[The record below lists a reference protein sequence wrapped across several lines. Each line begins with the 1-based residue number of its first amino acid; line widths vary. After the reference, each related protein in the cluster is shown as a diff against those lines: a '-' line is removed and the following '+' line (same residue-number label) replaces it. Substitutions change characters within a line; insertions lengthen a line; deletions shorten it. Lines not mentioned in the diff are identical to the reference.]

1 MSPPEP
7 EPPAAL
13 LVPEILTS
21 IAQHLSH
28 KDFLNAVLVSH
39 SWHAHL
45 IPLLWH
51 TLALPQRWRII
62 MATDKVF
69 PDIVVFRKYAHLVRS
84 LSCNNLQYYM
94 DYLIPYCAKLTEL
107 NVIDL
112 SEDTLPLLQLNT
124 QTLTCIKFKREHE
137 LAKRSFRVLEFLT
150 LMNDCIFL
158 DTLRLED
165 FAVDEDYE
173 SEDAY
178 EEQRRRCNRDR
189 KRPPAPVAPISTTAT
204 ATIPAAAATTT
215 TTTVEEE
222 EEEEEEEETSS
233 TPTTVLMSQTRTAEE
248 KEAAINLFY
257 QILHRVTT
265 LDIVR
270 NVIRA
275 LPPNRSEVF
284 YRLRKLALLD
294 CTMSYMDQLQLI
306 SQCQYLTHLRI
317 QLCRY
322 SERHLDSEELSAV
335 HLDVAC
341 PNITHLD
348 LSWSTLKDHE
358 IAALLKQLPRLISF
372 RAQRTN
378 IGEKTMD
385 MLAGFSSGIRDQLE
399 ELDLV
404 DAREIQSPWIQRLL
418 CSCAG
423 LRRFRATEIN
433 AKDIIGGSVSATA
446 ADASE
451 AVTVRTAE
459 NGSMDPDTSPMSW
472 VCLQLQELQ
481 LSITGIS
488 PQSSLQEQI
497 IVYDQLSKLTQLQI
511 LSLGGNYLS
520 TWFRMG
526 TLELSLNKGFD
537 RLKTL
542 KELRVFNFSYMAH
555 DLGMGEVEFMMQHWT
570 KLRKVVG
577 TIGINVHEGEAG
589 SANGSGTSTTTGAQ
603 KKTGPGSGTD
613 VGAEA
618 CPSGTTKA
626 SRNGKPKIERHEIY
640 IHRKWPLVQ
649 FSSK

>member
-1 MSPPEP
+1 
-7 EPPAAL
+7 
-13 LVPEILTS
+13 
-21 IAQHLSH
+21 
-28 KDFLNAVLVSH
+28 
-39 SWHAHL
+39 
-45 IPLLWH
+45 
-51 TLALPQRWRII
+51 
-62 MATDKVF
+62 
-69 PDIVVFRKYAHLVRS
+69 
-84 LSCNNLQYYM
+84 M

-275 LPPNRSEVF
+275 LPPN
-284 YRLRKLALLD
+284 
-294 CTMSYMDQLQLI
+294 
-306 SQCQYLTHLRI
+306 
-317 QLCRY
+317 RY

>member
-1 MSPPEP
+1 
-7 EPPAAL
+7 
-13 LVPEILTS
+13 
-21 IAQHLSH
+21 
-28 KDFLNAVLVSH
+28 
-39 SWHAHL
+39 
-45 IPLLWH
+45 
-51 TLALPQRWRII
+51 
-62 MATDKVF
+62 
-69 PDIVVFRKYAHLVRS
+69 
-84 LSCNNLQYYM
+84 
-94 DYLIPYCAKLTEL
+94 
-107 NVIDL
+107 
-112 SEDTLPLLQLNT
+112 
-124 QTLTCIKFKREHE
+124 
-137 LAKRSFRVLEFLT
+137 
-150 LMNDCIFL
+150 MNDCLFL

-189 KRPPAPVAPISTTAT
+189 IRPPAPVAPTSSTAT
-204 ATIPAAAATTT
+204 ATIAAAAAEA
-215 TTTVEEE
+215 EEGD
-222 EEEEEEEETSS
+222 TPS
-233 TPTTVLMSQTRTAEE
+233 TPTTELMTQMRTAEE
-248 KEAAINLFY
+248 KEAAIDLFY

-270 NVIRA
+270 NVIKT

-306 SQCQYLTHLRI
+306 SQCQYLTHLKL
-317 QLCRY
+317 QLSRY
-322 SERHLDSEELSAV
+322 SERHLDSEELSTV
-335 HLDVAC
+335 HLDAAC
-341 PNITHLD
+341 PDITHLD

-404 DAREIQSPWIQRLL
+404 DAREIQSSWIQRLL

-433 AKDIIGGSVSATA
+433 AKDIIGGSATATAA

-451 AVTVRTAE
+451 TVTTGTAT
-459 NGSMDPDTSPMSW
+459 NGSIDSDTSPMSW

-537 RLKTL
+537 RLETL

-555 DLGMGEVEFMMQHWT
+555 DLGMSEVEFMMQHWT

-577 TIGINVHEGEAG
+577 TIGINVHEEEASAG
-589 SANGSGTSTTTGAQ
+589 SINGSGSGAGTTTATATGAQ
-603 KKTGPGSGTD
+603 KKTGTGAGTGTD
-613 VGAEA
+613 AGTGTS
-618 CPSGTTKA
+618 PSGTTKA

-649 FSSK
+649 FSSKPLRWQSKG